1 MALYVLLQPN
11 GNAYETHGLVTIRM
25 KPDAQGRFGFNVKV
39 RRFTFGTTLRCC
51 TPRTALCVN
60 KMLITLYRV
69 LCLWYCACRLLI
81 FLTPAAARACALD
94 GRKLT
99 AHSSCWRPDYNFM
112 QSILAIRL
120 SKTTQVLNYAVRSLG
135 GSCAAPAVNHLRQM
149 PRHVTKQSASRGLL
163 LLQYWANITM
173 PSFLTFDLLMGK
185 QLICCVHTPVFL
197 FVDATISPSVPG
209 LPITLKQRH
218 RFWPSVI
225 TCNLFQ
231 DSPNLSLC
239 HCLSPKRRL

>member
-39 RRFTFGTTLRCC
+39 RRFTFGTTLHCC

-81 FLTPAAARACALD
+81 FLTPAAARALLTD

-99 AHSSCWRPDYNFM
+99 AHSSCCRPDYNFM

-120 SKTTQVLNYAVRSLG
+120 SKTTQVLNYALRSLG

-149 PRHVTKQSASRGLL
+149 PRHVTQQSASRGLL
-163 LLQYWANITM
+163 L
-173 PSFLTFDLLMGK
+173 S
-185 QLICCVHTPVFL
+185 
-197 FVDATISPSVPG
+197 
-209 LPITLKQRH
+209 
-218 RFWPSVI
+218 
-225 TCNLFQ
+225 
-231 DSPNLSLC
+231 
-239 HCLSPKRRL
+239 